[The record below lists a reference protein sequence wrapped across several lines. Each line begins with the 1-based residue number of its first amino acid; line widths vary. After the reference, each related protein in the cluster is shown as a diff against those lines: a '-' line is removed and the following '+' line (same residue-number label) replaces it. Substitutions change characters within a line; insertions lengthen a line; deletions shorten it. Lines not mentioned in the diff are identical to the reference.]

1 LSLVRISEPSGS
13 TFSESGSLTGN
24 GWFTWP
30 VVRFVPVSPK
40 RRIAVVFS
48 VPTGELPL
56 SRSSM
61 TGSPA
66 TGLV

>member
-1 LSLVRISEPSGS
+1 M
-13 TFSESGSLTGN
+13 
-24 GWFTWP
+24 
-30 VVRFVPVSPK
+30 RFVPVSPK

-48 VPTGELPL
+48 VPTGELPS

-66 TGLV
+66 AGLA